1 MSIKRLFVVSAAIVA
16 CVAPVASARPAVDA
30 LPSAPHQSAAPMA
43 APSGQS
49 AFNREDLSAWQRAEN
64 TAPVDLV
71 QADPGSTSPWLIVL
85 IGIGSIVVI
94 FLVQFVARSVLRAR
108 RTRAR
113 LV

>member
-1 MSIKRLFVVSAAIVA
+1 MSIKRLFAVTAAIVA
-16 CVAPVASARPAVDA
+16 CAAPAASARPAVDGF
-30 LPSAPHQSAAPMA
+30 PTAPHQSAAPRA
-43 APSGQS
+43 AQSDQS

-85 IGIGSIVVI
+85 IGTGSIVAI
-94 FLVQFVARSVLRAR
+94 FLVQLVARSVLRAH